1 MTPGSSSRACDGT
14 EARDEPRDGPEL
26 GAPPGGQ
33 RTEMTGG
40 APVGSAGD
48 TDRAAVRAWAGELTT
63 TAAARWLTPG
73 TVAAIGQGIAVSITR
88 HHRAHGGYPT
98 WAQALTGIDP
108 ALLTPMSSPP
118 ETWPLRAAAW
128 RRQLRH
134 RLMVQLKYTRW
145 ITYTPAPGSLR
156 VGARG
161 RAWLTGRSTPPA
173 PTPESR

>member
-1 MTPGSSSRACDGT
+1 MPGDTTPSRDASGDVP
-14 EARDEPRDGPEL
+14 EP
-26 GAPPGGQ
+26 GAPPDGQ

-40 APVGSAGD
+40 GPAGSAGAI
-48 TDRAAVRAWAGELTT
+48 DRAAVRAWAGELTT

-73 TVAAIGQGIAVSITR
+73 TVAAIGKGMAVSITR
-88 HHRAHGGYPT
+88 YHRAHGGYPT

-108 ALLTPMSSPP
+108 GLLTPLSTPP
-118 ETWPLRAAAW
+118 LTWPLPAVVW

-134 RLMVQLKYTRW
+134 RLMGHLKYTRW

-161 RAWLTGRSTPPA
+161 RAWLTGRSNPPA
-173 PTPESR
+173 ATPESR

>member
-1 MTPGSSSRACDGT
+1 MPREEAA
-14 EARDEPRDGPEL
+14 ARDASRDDPEPD
-26 GAPPGGQ
+26 APPDGQ
-33 RTEMTGG
+33 RTEMTAGA
-40 APVGSAGD
+40 APVGSAGA

-63 TAAARWLTPG
+63 TAAARWLTPD
-73 TVAAIGQGIAVSITR
+73 TVAAIGKAMAVSITR
-88 HHRAHGGYPT
+88 HHRAHGVYPT

-108 ALLTPMSSPP
+108 APLTRMSSPP

-134 RLMVQLKYTRW
+134 RLMVHLKYTRW

-173 PTPESR
+173 PTPEAR

>member
-1 MTPGSSSRACDGT
+1 M
-14 EARDEPRDGPEL
+14 PRDTTPPRDASRGGSEP
-26 GAPPGGQ
+26 GAPPDGQ

-40 APVGSAGD
+40 SAGSAGAI
-48 TDRAAVRAWAGELTT
+48 DRAAVRAWAGELTR

-73 TVAAIGQGIAVSITR
+73 TVAAIGQGMAVSITR
-88 HHRAHGGYPT
+88 RHRARGGYPT

-108 ALLTPMSSPP
+108 ALLTPLSTPP
-118 ETWPLRAAAW
+118 LTWPLPAAVW

-134 RLMVQLKYTRW
+134 RLMVHLKYTRW